1 MSEYNIDELW
11 ELVGEHYLEH
21 YASHTKLEI
30 LKELALLHQQLADL
44 KKQRDYLYE
53 HVRINV
59 RDIDPDR
66 NLKIEDWV
74 KRGASDTAISKYLVK
89 TVSPKVV
96 KNIRTSLGIKKPKGR
111 PKKT

>member
-11 ELVGEHYLEH
+11 ELLGEHYLEH
-21 YASHTKLEI
+21 YANDTKVEI
-30 LKELALLHQQLADL
+30 LKEIALLHQQIADL

-53 HVRINV
+53 HARINV

-74 KRGASDTAISKYLVK
+74 KRGLSDDFISTFLVK

-96 KNIRTSLGIKKPKGR
+96 KNIRTGLGIKKTKGR

>member
-1 MSEYNIDELW
+1 MTEYNMDELW
-11 ELVGEHYLEH
+11 ELLGEHYLEH
-21 YASHTKLEI
+21 YDSHTKLEV
-30 LKELALLHQQLADL
+30 LKEIVVLHQQIADL
-44 KKQRDYLYE
+44 QKQRDYLYE
-53 HVRINV
+53 HTRANV

-74 KRGASDTAISKYLVK
+74 KRGLSDDFISTRLVK